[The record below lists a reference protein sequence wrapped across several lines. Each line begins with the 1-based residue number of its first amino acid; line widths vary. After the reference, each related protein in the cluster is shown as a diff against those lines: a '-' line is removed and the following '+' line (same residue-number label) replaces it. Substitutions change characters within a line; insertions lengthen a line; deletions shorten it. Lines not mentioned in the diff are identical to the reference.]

1 MSKQLKQVTHKYGCF
16 ENKSY
21 PYNEF
26 ISSGSTTK
34 KKMDREEGK
43 EGEKRMEKGKRG
55 ERKEGTRREW
65 GGGRGEREDECVSKG
80 A

>member
-1 MSKQLKQVTHKYGCF
+1 MGVLRINHIHTMSLF
-16 ENKSY
+16 
-21 PYNEF
+21 PLALLP
-26 ISSGSTTK
+26 K